1 MTEEIQVS
9 VSPETAADS
18 QRLASYIA
26 RLKAIDVRTIR
37 HIRILRRSIDAR
49 QRRILVNLSL
59 RVYVNEE
66 PTDEAYR
73 SISYPNVAD
82 RPSVVVVGEGP
93 GGLFASLRLIEF
105 GFRPVVVERGK
116 DVHERKKDL
125 SLITKTQRVD
135 AESNYSFGE
144 GGAGAYS
151 DGKLYTRS
159 KKRGN
164 VDRILNI
171 FCQHFDAK
179 VRKNTNCTNENHQF
193 YPSPLDYGKLW
204 LGYGHAKNRLP
215 RFRDSRHELSCQLPR
230 TIAPVAT
237 KYRTDCHE

>member
-105 GFRPVVVERGK
+105 GFRPVVVERLHIAHLSTARELQLL
-116 DVHERKKDL
+116 DRRRRK
-125 SLITKTQRVD
+125 
-135 AESNYSFGE
+135 
-144 GGAGAYS
+144 
-151 DGKLYTRS
+151 
-159 KKRGN
+159 
-164 VDRILNI
+164 
-171 FCQHFDAK
+171 
-179 VRKNTNCTNENHQF
+179 
-193 YPSPLDYGKLW
+193 
-204 LGYGHAKNRLP
+204 
-215 RFRDSRHELSCQLPR
+215 
-230 TIAPVAT
+230 
-237 KYRTDCHE
+237 